1 MKMIVLGMNRGFV
14 GKLGCSEVSWGKQL
28 QAEGTGYKA
37 PTHRDVLNS
46 WKRGL
51 PECWNTGMKPKCG
64 GPDQA
69 TERTD
74 SGQQGDSKWSMY
86 AGWNFLVINTL
97 PALGCHQQI
106 KKLYWI

>member
-1 MKMIVLGMNRGFV
+1 MIPLERNRGFV
-14 GKLGCSEVSWGKQL
+14 GKLGRSVGSWGKQL
-28 QAEGTGYKA
+28 QTEGTGYKA
-37 PTHRDVLNS
+37 PTQRDVLNS

-51 PECWNTGMKPKCG
+51 PGDETKMQEW

-69 TERTD
+69 AERTD
-74 SGQQGDSKWSMY
+74 DGQPGDSKWSMY